1 MDKWDRLLVGEKSN
15 VNTSRSK
22 TSMDS
27 IMDSDLL
34 DPKSVENGK
43 MVVCAREAPV
53 PLVSTNLL
61 SSRGER
67 HLCLSLSAQRL
78 RETDFGLREIE
89 TGTRSPLP
97 RSPLPAIQT
106 RQGTNIL
113 QRYGSTVLDLKRGP
127 PPGINGD
134 VLLQTASRGKGA
146 VIWRPNAFVN
156 PQMQQMVCLDQR
168 TSPIRHSVRQ
178 MKEAIDSLYLAS
190 PRNLSVLLPSTR
202 DHQNTSGPS
211 VTCPLSIPFSNE
223 RVATPKAPVI
233 DHRELWSKAGELSR
247 TESDESCN
255 SPGTA
260 AGRSYEFGGRH
271 RGTVPTEQIPP
282 PSAPPPLPLHDFSK
296 DHIDA
301 LPQTG
306 HLPLLPA
313 PKHSKIAEVQEE
325 RISELSVEERA
336 ALRDARRLSINKR
349 ADDCTC
355 T

>member
-106 RQGTNIL
+106 RQGTSIL

-202 DHQNTSGPS
+202 DHENTSGPS
-211 VTCPLSIPFSNE
+211 FTCPLSIPVSNE